1 MSNVYHKS
9 RMAEKKKK
17 YLEHRTSIEND
28 VILAGGKEIQKGSLH
43 AVVFCL
49 DKDRALFDYVSWGD
63 KVSGP
68 ACHWIWV
75 VFPAVR

>member
-9 RMAEKKKK
+9 RMAEKKRKY

-49 DKDRALFDYVSWGD
+49 DKDRATLRVTGEISIIMCC
-63 KVSGP
+63 VIS
-68 ACHWIWV
+68 
-75 VFPAVR
+75 